1 MNDAQFTR
9 WMKQM
14 ERPDADGALPDA
26 NAIWWRA
33 QLRQRL
39 VLEERAT
46 RPLRIAERFACTVCL
61 VAAAVLSA
69 VLTWGRL

>member
-1 MNDAQFTR
+1 
-9 WMKQM
+9 MKQM
-14 ERPDADGALPDA
+14 EPSGTEGALPDA

-39 VLEERAT
+39 EMEERAT
-46 RPLRIAERFACTVCL
+46 RPLRIAEGLACAACL
-61 VAAAVLSA
+61 LTAVILSA